1 MRPAGQTYDKIVS
14 PLMSY
19 GFDESKTNELGL
31 LKWAATPIINDHVT
45 LNFAGISTVDLI
57 GYLTRS
63 TCRYSGSSAA
73 NCHVPIPPDPRI
85 LA

>member
-19 GFDESKTNELGL
+19 GFDESKTKDLGL
-31 LKWAATPIINDHVT
+31 RKWAATPIINDHVT
-45 LNFAGISTVDLI
+45 LNFAGISTVDFI
-57 GYLTRS
+57 GYLARS
-63 TCRYSGSSAA
+63 TCRDSVSSAA

-85 LA
+85 FA